1 MTEITSVSGR
11 SADAAKAIAQLRKQ
25 RPKNT
30 FLRWSVVLA
39 GVTVLVS
46 WFVVEVDWSQTFSE
60 RRIRNIER
68 FATEINPLRDQPFEW
83 SAFFSWLAKLW
94 TERGSQAVLTTFWI
108 SFAAIALAAAAVF
121 PGIFLASRNLARA
134 DPFAPTPNPV
144 TGKQKVFWGLVTGAT
159 RALFIFTRAIPEY
172 IWAFLFVAM
181 FGPSAWPAILALMI
195 HNFGVLGRL
204 GADVTENI
212 EPAIPSALRVQG
224 LSRTQIALVAITPM
238 SLGKWLLFFFYR
250 WETCIREAT
259 VLGML
264 GIVSLGFMIRES
276 RARDHYDEMLAFVLM
291 GSVLVLL
298 ADILSAIARRY
309 VRTS

>member
-1 MTEITSVSGR
+1 
-11 SADAAKAIAQLRKQ
+11 
-25 RPKNT
+25 
-30 FLRWSVVLA
+30 
-39 GVTVLVS
+39 
-46 WFVVEVDWSQTFSE
+46 
-60 RRIRNIER
+60 
-68 FATEINPLRDQPFEW
+68 
-83 SAFFSWLAKLW
+83 
-94 TERGSQAVLTTFWI
+94 
-108 SFAAIALAAAAVF
+108 
-121 PGIFLASRNLARA
+121 
-134 DPFAPTPNPV
+134 
-144 TGKQKVFWGLVTGAT
+144 VTGAT